1 MKNKFLII
9 FIGIM
14 LAFTVFYVLYYAG
27 IISFETVA
35 DLENEE
41 SIEVISIDDLEN
53 DKFYI
58 WHDMQNSLED
68 DLAGT
73 SDPSVFTI
81 CPEGTINWKKNKSVG
96 RTIWF
101 SSSEDSQIPTL
112 YPGDALIYVSQTSV
126 PGESSSAIENG
137 NINWERFADYG
148 YSIGVTN
155 LAADKSGHYYIEY
168 NSDTGFAGF
177 INDLTDAK
185 DVADFKNFI
194 GSRIYLDRVGN
205 IDIREGLVSDG
216 GTILNLNKDS
226 EYLCKWYKG
235 SYVSDFKL
243 TASVH
248 VFSSMESF
256 KTVEWDFVSN
266 DSNLTHIRSC
276 ITITIPEEFKSG
288 YYYIS
293 NIGFFRYVSMKDIS
307 LYNGN
312 PYDQAVNW
320 NDPIILHDE
329 HGQVMYNPFLGIDER
344 SRLGAGTSQS
354 NGVKVEN
361 PYNERKED
369 NYNSDF
375 EIVDDPYENQSDGGA
390 EEYEIF
396 EDEIYYE
403 DDEEYD
409 DLWEEEYY
417 GEEMEGYTDT

>member
-1 MKNKFLII
+1 MKKILAI

-14 LAFTVFYVLYYAG
+14 LVFTIFYALYYAG
-27 IISFETVA
+27 VISFETVA

-41 SIEVISIDDLEN
+41 AAVVISIDDLEN

-58 WHDMQNSLED
+58 WHDTEHSLEE

-73 SDPSVFTI
+73 SDPDVFTI
-81 CPEGTINWKKNKSVG
+81 CPEGTINWNKNKG
-96 RTIWF
+96 AARTIWF
-101 SSSEDSQIPTL
+101 PSTEDSHIPTL
-112 YPGDALIYVSQTSV
+112 YPGDELIYVSQTSV
-126 PGESSSAIENG
+126 PGESSSVIENG
-137 NINWERFADYG
+137 NIRWERFADYG

-155 LAADKSGHYYIEY
+155 LVADKSGHYYIEY
-168 NSDTGFAGF
+168 NSDTGFSGF

-185 DVADFKNFI
+185 DVAEFKNFA
-194 GSRIYLDRVGN
+194 GSRIYLDKVGN

-216 GTILNLNKDS
+216 GTILNLSKDS

-248 VFSSMESF
+248 AFCSMESF
-256 KTVEWDFVSN
+256 NTVKWDFVSN

-293 NIGFFRYVSMKDIS
+293 DIGFFRYVGMEDIS

-312 PYDQAVNW
+312 PYDPAVNW

-329 HGQVMYNPFLGIDER
+329 HGQVMYDPFLGIDER
-344 SRLGAGTSQS
+344 NRLGAGTTQS

-361 PYNERKED
+361 PNYENKED

-375 EIVDDPYENQSDGGA
+375 KIVDDPYENQSDDGA
-390 EEYEIF
+390 EEYENI
-396 EDEIYYE
+396 EGEIYYE
-403 DDEEYD
+403 DEEI
-409 DLWEEEYY
+409 EEIVDT
-417 GEEMEGYTDT
+417 EEDSVMP